1 VEHNV
6 NMILIFM
13 KIFMIKWSV
22 SQNKRM
28 KHLNVLVWKNKI
40 SQKIKLIFPKNNK
53 SIALS

>member
-1 VEHNV
+1 MEHNV

-22 SQNKRM
+22 SKNKRM

-40 SQKIKLIFPKNNK
+40 SQKIKLIFHKNNK

>member
-1 VEHNV
+1 MEHNV